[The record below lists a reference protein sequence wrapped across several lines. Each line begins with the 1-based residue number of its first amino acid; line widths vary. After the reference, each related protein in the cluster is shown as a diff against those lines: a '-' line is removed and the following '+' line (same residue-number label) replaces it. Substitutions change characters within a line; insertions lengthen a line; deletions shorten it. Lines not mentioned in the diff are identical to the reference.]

1 MSVSVYSPPC
11 YKIVHYTYA
20 DFVSR
25 QIGRPVHIVQC
36 DDNLPILAVKLYSDG
51 QPYTIPENSDA
62 NIRMVKPDGKH
73 VYNPALGCDSAR
85 HTVYFAV
92 TQQMAVYA
100 GESSPVVEIYT
111 NGSIASTSSI
121 GIVIDRNP
129 VSNDTLVSSDEYKTV
144 MQYAKEATE
153 AAASAS
159 VSKSASKISETNAK
173 VSETKAKTSETNAKA
188 SETKAKTSETNAKT
202 SETNTKAA
210 ETNAVNYALRAQSS
224 AEEASSR
231 ASIAGTAA
239 WKAESYAKGDTGTR
253 TGEDTDNAKYYS
265 RKSKEYSDS
274 WKGSLLP
281 QGNITFV
288 ELPMYGSMAGHMYRI
303 NEPFITDSRFK
314 DGGGFSYPAGT
325 NIYYTSDGRWA
336 VLNGT
341 WRKELSKSEY
351 DALSNAEKMNGTY
364 YHITDDDDEIPD
376 ASATVKGLVKVDPT
390 LSSSSTNPVQNKI
403 VTGALGNKVDKV
415 SGKGL
420 STNDYTTTEKNKL
433 SGIAA
438 NANNYSLPLASST
451 VRGGMKTGY
460 SQNGKNYPVQLSNEK
475 MYVNVPWDGV
485 WFGVCGSKKADVAKI
500 VDASGFQLN
509 EGIRITVYFT
519 WGNTAENI
527 TLNVGGTGAKSV
539 LYKNNPAPSDF
550 IQAECGIDMVYYA
563 GAWRIIG
570 GFSEAFPSRTLTQ
583 SQYNV
588 LSSSEKMNGTIYF
601 ITDGS

>member
-1 MSVSVYSPPC
+1 MSVPDYSPPC

-51 QPYTIPENSDA
+51 QPYTIPSNSDA

-73 VYNPALGCDSAR
+73 VYNPALGCDSTR

-92 TQQMAVYA
+92 TQQMAVFA

-159 VSKSASKISETNAK
+159 ASRSASKISETNAK
-173 VSETKAKTSETNAKA
+173 TSETNAKATETNVKASETNAKTSETNAKA
-188 SETKAKTSETNAKT
+188 SETNAT
-202 SETNTKAA
+202 T
-210 ETNAVNYALRAQSS
+210 YALRAKTS
-224 AEEASSR
+224 AEEAASR
-231 ASIAGTAA
+231 ASIAGAAA

-253 TGEDTDNAKYYS
+253 TGENTDNAKYYS
-265 RKSKEYSDS
+265 EKSREYSDS

-281 QGNITFV
+281 KGEVTFAHLPVVGNT
-288 ELPMYGSMAGHMYRI
+288 AGHMYT
-303 NEPFITDSRFK
+303 ITESFVTDTKFRS
-314 DGGGFSYPAGT
+314 GAGFSYPPRTRVYWTDA
-325 NIYYTSDGRWA
+325 NKWE
-336 VLNGT
+336 VLTGT

-351 DALSNAEKMNGTY
+351 DELSDAEKMNGTY
-364 YHITDDDDEIPD
+364 YHITDDNDEIPD
-376 ASATVKGLVKVDPT
+376 ATDTTKGLVKVDRT
-390 LSSSSTNPVQNKI
+390 LSNSSVNPVQNKV
-403 VTGALGNKVDKV
+403 VTVAIGNKVDKV
-415 SGKGL
+415 SGKDL

-438 NANNYSLPLASST
+438 NANNYSLPLASSI
-451 VRGGMKTGY
+451 VRGGVKTGY
-460 SQNGKNYPVQLSNEK
+460 SKNGKNYPVQLSSEK

-485 WFGVCGSKKADVAKI
+485 WFGVCGSKKADVAKV

-509 EGIRITVYFT
+509 EGTRITVYFT

-527 TLNVGGTGAKSV
+527 TLNVGGTGAKAV
-539 LYKNNPAPSDF
+539 LYKNSPVPANF
-550 IQAECGIDMVYYA
+550 IQIDCGIDMVHYA

-570 GFSEAFPSRTLTQ
+570 EFTGALPSKELTQ
-583 SQYNV
+583 AQYNA

-601 ITDGS
+601 ITDGN

>member
-1 MSVSVYSPPC
+1 MSIPDYSPPC

-36 DDNLPILAVKLYSDG
+36 DDNLPILAVKLYADG
-51 QPYTIPENSDA
+51 EPYTIPPNSDA

-111 NGSIASTSSI
+111 NESIASTSSI

-144 MQYAKEATE
+144 MRYAKE
-153 AAASAS
+153 
-159 VSKSASKISETNAK
+159 
-173 VSETKAKTSETNAKA
+173 
-188 SETKAKTSETNAKT
+188 
-202 SETNTKAA
+202 
-210 ETNAVNYALRAQSS
+210 
-224 AEEASSR
+224 
-231 ASIAGTAA
+231 
-239 WKAESYAKGDTGTR
+239 AESYAKGNTGIR
-253 TGEDTDNAKYYS
+253 DGENTDNAKYYS
-265 RKSKEYSDS
+265 ERSKNYSDA

-281 QGNITFV
+281 KGEVTFSRLPVNGNV
-288 ELPMYGSMAGHMYRI
+288 AGHMYT
-303 NEPFITDSRFK
+303 ITESFVTDTRFRS
-314 DGGGFSYPAGT
+314 GAGFSYPPRT
-325 NIYYTSDGRWA
+325 RVYWTSANKWE
-336 VLNGT
+336 VLTGT

-351 DALSNAEKMNGTY
+351 DALSYAEKMNGTY

-376 ASATVKGLVKVDPT
+376 ASATVKGLVKVDPA
-390 LSSSSTNPVQNKI
+390 LSSLSTNPVQNKI
-403 VTGALGNKVDKV
+403 VSGALGNKVDKV

-475 MYVNVPWDGV
+475 MYVHVPWDGV

-500 VDASGFQLN
+500 VDASEFQLN

-527 TLNVGGTGAKSV
+527 TLNVGGTGAKPV
-539 LYKNNPAPSDF
+539 LYKSNPAPANF

-583 SQYNV
+583 SQYNA
-588 LSSSEKMNGTIYF
+588 LSSSEKMNGTVYF
-601 ITDGS
+601 ITDGT